1 MSLGATF
8 LAEVSV
14 GWCGLCLSL
23 SFSLSLF
30 PGPSWRGMQGKLQG
44 DVTSRLPA
52 VRPSLA
58 L

>member
-1 MSLGATF
+1 MPLGATF
-8 LAEVSV
+8 LAEVSKCWMV
-14 GWCGLCLSL
+14 CVSL
-23 SFSLSLF
+23 SVSLF
-30 PGPSWRGMQGKLQG
+30 LSFLVRGMQGKLQG